1 MDNENILKGY
11 EIISKP
17 GEVEPFVKEITWN
30 MNNKDQLFKE
40 LIKDVTGDE
49 EGKITNMGYLPSPLA
64 DITAFVDYDQFNPDT
79 KYNFNFFGNPIY
91 NNIVFLMID
100 INSEDG
106 KIIPIDEKTVNKV
119 SDFIKHFK
127 QFELDSNIYN
137 EVSKT
142 DKIKFLDE
150 FLKEKNSVLE
160 ESVKDNTE
168 NTEEIEIEKAKEE
181 LSHFSK
187 EEIERANNS

>member
-168 NTEEIEIEKAKEE
+168 NTEEIEIEKAKKE